1 MLIYKIDVLAALK
14 KAGYNTTRLRQEQLL
29 SERAIQSLRHNKPI
43 GAKSLNS
50 ICALLHL
57 QPGSIIK
64 YVKSNE
70 SN

>member
-1 MLIYKIDVLAALK
+1 MLVYKIDVLAALK
-14 KAGYNTTRLRQEQLL
+14 KAGYSTARLRKEKLL
-29 SERAIQSLRHNKPI
+29 SENAIQYIREGKPV
-43 GAKSLNS
+43 GAKSLDS